1 MYQSYGPHVSKLSC
15 KKKKHFYLQRS
26 KPNPKRPTES
36 PSRSTAMEREDE
48 EWELCNDDGF
58 VFKREKRSR
67 ISDPGETSNPANPEL
82 DPAAEERNRRMRK
95 KRTLAKLR
103 SKYRSEI
110 QQWEALSNRF
120 NAALFRTT
128 LGEEERLNA
137 NEAASFH
144 DGSSSASVFIDE
156 HLSMVISVFFSLPIR
171 LKTVSLRFKLAV
183 HV

>member
-1 MYQSYGPHVSKLSC
+1 
-15 KKKKHFYLQRS
+15 
-26 KPNPKRPTES
+26 
-36 PSRSTAMEREDE
+36 MEREDE

-156 HLSMVISVFFSLPIR
+156 HLSMAEAQEVIINDVSNLCEVAESITRVMEEERKQSLFDLDVWSSPTN
-171 LKTVSLRFKLAV
+171 LMASLCAD
-183 HV
+183 

>member
-1 MYQSYGPHVSKLSC
+1 
-15 KKKKHFYLQRS
+15 
-26 KPNPKRPTES
+26 
-36 PSRSTAMEREDE
+36 MEREDE

-144 DGSSSASVFIDE
+144 DGSSSASVFLDE
-156 HLSMVISVFFSLPIR
+156 HLSMAEAQEVIINDVSNLCEVAESITRVMEEERKQSLFDLDVWSSPTN
-171 LKTVSLRFKLAV
+171 LMASLCAD
-183 HV
+183 

>member
-1 MYQSYGPHVSKLSC
+1 
-15 KKKKHFYLQRS
+15 
-26 KPNPKRPTES
+26 
-36 PSRSTAMEREDE
+36 MEREDE

-67 ISDPGETSNPANPEL
+67 ISDPGETSNPSNPKL

-128 LGEEERLNA
+128 LGEEEERLNA
-137 NEAASFH
+137 NEATSFR
-144 DGSSSASVFIDE
+144 DGSSPASVFIDE
-156 HLSMVISVFFSLPIR
+156 HLSMAEAQEVIINDVSNLCEVAESITRVMEEERKQSLFDLDVWSSPTN
-171 LKTVSLRFKLAV
+171 LMASLCAD
-183 HV
+183 

>member
-1 MYQSYGPHVSKLSC
+1 
-15 KKKKHFYLQRS
+15 
-26 KPNPKRPTES
+26 
-36 PSRSTAMEREDE
+36 MEREDDE

-67 ISDPGETSNPANPEL
+67 ISDPEETSNPVNPEL

-128 LGEEERLNA
+128 QGEEERLNA
-137 NEAASFH
+137 DEATSFH

-156 HLSMVISVFFSLPIR
+156 HLSMAEAQEVIINDVSNLCEVAESVTRVMEEERKQSLFDLDVWSSPTN
-171 LKTVSLRFKLAV
+171 LMASLCAD
-183 HV
+183 

>member
-1 MYQSYGPHVSKLSC
+1 
-15 KKKKHFYLQRS
+15 
-26 KPNPKRPTES
+26 
-36 PSRSTAMEREDE
+36 MEREDE

-67 ISDPGETSNPANPEL
+67 ISNPGETSNPANPEL

-120 NAALFRTT
+120 NTMQEKAAQFQTSQR
-128 LGEEERLNA
+128 EEERLNA
-137 NEAASFH
+137 NEATSFH
-144 DGSSSASVFIDE
+144 DGSSSASIYLDE
-156 HLSMVISVFFSLPIR
+156 LLSMTEAQEVIINDVTNMCEVAESITRVEEEETKQSLFDLDVWSSPTN
-171 LKTVSLRFKLAV
+171 LMASLCAD
-183 HV
+183 